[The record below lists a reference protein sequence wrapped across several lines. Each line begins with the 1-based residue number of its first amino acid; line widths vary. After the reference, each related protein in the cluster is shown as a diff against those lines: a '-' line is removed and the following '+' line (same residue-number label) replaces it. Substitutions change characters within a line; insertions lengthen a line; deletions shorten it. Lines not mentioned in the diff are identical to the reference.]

1 MVSELGIE
9 LRCRHCGQ
17 TIESVPP
24 DRVRR
29 WTHHDSDDTT
39 CTGDGVT
46 QPDVQRLYDDV
57 IDLLD
62 PTYTLVYIDQGDGL
76 NPSQIRAL
84 LDGDAF
90 YESAEF
96 SHTEEWVSEAR
107 WQAATEIIRDLVD
120 VDSLALLESADLDES
135 LRQEIYD
142 RDDSDVFADLL
153 RNSGS
158 ALFRFDLD
166 LDVPDASVLADP
178 DEWTKAVS
186 EIADAAGLDVLDPRV
201 TGQILELIDHA
212 TYGGNLYVLW
222 YTDPD
227 SALDLA
233 SPATH
238 DPTDPTDPQS
248 ADQAGMV
255 VFTGAHLAVIDHFNG
270 SGHTVAVDM
279 ITADWA
285 PRRVSIDAPHTGPG
299 YSWHDI
305 AGPVASA
312 YSGHYT
318 RSATPRNGSEHHA

>member
-1 MVSELGIE
+1 MGCALGIE

-17 TIESVPP
+17 TIESTPP
-24 DRVRR
+24 DQVRR
-29 WTHHDSDDTT
+29 WTHRDSVDVT
-39 CTGDGVT
+39 CSVGDGCA
-46 QPDVQRLYDDV
+46 QPDVQRLHDDV
-57 IDLLD
+57 VELLD
-62 PTYTLVYIDQGDGL
+62 ETYTLVYVDQGDGL
-76 NPSQIRAL
+76 TPAQIRAL

-96 SHTEEWVSEAR
+96 SRTEEWESEAR

-120 VDSLALLESADLDES
+120 ADLLALLESVDLDES

-142 RDDSDVFADLL
+142 RDDSDVFAELL

-158 ALFRFDLD
+158 ALFRFDLN

-178 DEWTKAVS
+178 DEWTKAVG
-186 EIADAAGLDVLDPRV
+186 EIADAAGLDVLDHRV

-233 SPATH
+233 TPTTH
-238 DPTDPTDPQS
+238 EL
-248 ADQAGMV
+248 ADSDNQVGTV
-255 VFTGAHLAVIDHFNG
+255 VFTGAHLAVIDHLNG
-270 SGHTVAVDM
+270 SGHTVAVDK

-285 PRRVSIDAPHTGPG
+285 PRRVSLDAPRTGPG

-305 AGPVASA
+305 AGPIASA
-312 YSGHYT
+312 YSGQYIRTIHQ
-318 RSATPRNGSEHHA
+318 SQ